1 MNEIAMVHEAL
12 GNYLEAEPM
21 LVQMLEQRS
30 RELGPDHIE
39 VIDAQIDLA
48 TVFRRIGKF
57 EQAED
62 RCTETLSLL
71 TDQNRSQEDPLM
83 LKCKTELSRIF
94 LAREKISQAESLI
107 RNVYERS
114 RLEIGENNVLSLRRG
129 QVLVEAL
136 RKADKLDDAEKL
148 SKELVS
154 KLTSILGETHPDTL
168 GAMDSLAEIIA
179 GREDLD
185 RALELYLRIVGAKE
199 EALGDMHPET
209 LVTLKAISRT
219 YIMQEKLEEA
229 EKVQSAVKQRLEQKY
244 GLEHPETLR
253 AMNELAD
260 LYLALGKEEDAFA
273 LSERTLDI
281 ELEVMG
287 EQDPMTLQTM
297 FRIGKLHYLANRKDA
312 AMEALGDTLAKQE
325 KLLGFDNAEATKT
338 RDLLNEILSE
348 RVTSRVL
355 EENLLVYEE
364 ETIIGPQ
371 LPTVL
376 ADFDKNESSER
387 LTGEVKADSN
397 QSDNSDQLQSDFLK
411 GLTSESE
418 HNQSDSIPLFP
429 KD

>member
-1 MNEIAMVHEAL
+1 
-12 GNYLEAEPM
+12 
-21 LVQMLEQRS
+21 
-30 RELGPDHIE
+30 
-39 VIDAQIDLA
+39 
-48 TVFRRIGKF
+48 
-57 EQAED
+57 
-62 RCTETLSLL
+62 
-71 TDQNRSQEDPLM
+71 
-83 LKCKTELSRIF
+83 
-94 LAREKISQAESLI
+94 
-107 RNVYERS
+107 
-114 RLEIGENNVLSLRRG
+114 
-129 QVLVEAL
+129 
-136 RKADKLDDAEKL
+136 
-148 SKELVS
+148 
-154 KLTSILGETHPDTL
+154 
-168 GAMDSLAEIIA
+168 
-179 GREDLD
+179 
-185 RALELYLRIVGAKE
+185 
-199 EALGDMHPET
+199 
-209 LVTLKAISRT
+209 
-219 YIMQEKLEEA
+219 
-229 EKVQSAVKQRLEQKY
+229 
-244 GLEHPETLR
+244 
-253 AMNELAD
+253 MNELAD

-376 ADFDKNESSER
+376 ADFDKNESSEK

-411 GLTSESE
+411 GLTVESE